1 MPAGPHG
8 NAEPAC
14 PDPWR
19 DAGPRPA
26 SEDEILALVDAAFPS
41 RSPHVPF
48 GRGHDCAEL
57 VALARDGTGCPAP
70 VSHSLLQDS
79 NPVFQ
84 DAGRSALSADL
95 FLQDVHF
102 RTGYFLPEEAGGK
115 ALSAAVGDLAAAGAV
130 PLGFALGLMLPPGT
144 SSSTLAR
151 IFSGMAGRARDY
163 GIVLAGG
170 DLCAAPLFGFSV
182 TVWGAPAGPGA
193 PFLRRGC
200 AGADDVVFVIG
211 PCGLARAGLWALE
224 RSGRKAAELLPACC
238 RAHLEPRPLLR
249 EGRALALT
257 AQKKGAQGRVSLMD
271 VSDGPARDLPRLLGG
286 LGADLAVGPE
296 LLHPEL
302 AEAAGQ
308 MGASPDALF
317 LLGGEDYALL
327 GTCPEA
333 LWPDVQAA
341 APGAAR
347 LGRVRREAG
356 LLLRGRP
363 FTARGFDHFTDAAA
377 RTPEESRL

>member
-1 MPAGPHG
+1 MRS
-8 NAEPAC
+8 
-14 PDPWR
+14 DPWHDR
-19 DAGPRPA
+19 GACPA
-26 SEDEILALVDAAFPS
+26 SEDEILAAVDAAFPS

-57 VALARDGTGCPAP
+57 VALARDDAGRPAP
-70 VSHSLLQDS
+70 AADLFL
-79 NPVFQ
+79 Q
-84 DAGRSALSADL
+84 DAGRLALSADL

-102 RTGYFLPEEAGGK
+102 RTAYFLPEEAGGK

-144 SSSTLAR
+144 TSSTLAR
-151 IFSGMAGRARDY
+151 IFSGMAVRARDY

-170 DLCAAPLFGFSV
+170 DLSAAPVLGFSV
-182 TVWGAPAGPGA
+182 TVWGAPAGTGV

-200 AGADDVVFVIG
+200 AVAGDVVFVIG

-224 RSGRKAAELLPACC
+224 RLGRKATDLLPACC
-238 RAHLEPRPLLR
+238 RAHLDPRPLLR
-249 EGRALALT
+249 EGRALALI
-257 AQKKGAQGRVSLMD
+257 AQEKGAEGRVSLMD

-286 LGADLAVGPE
+286 LGADIAVGPE
-296 LLHPEL
+296 QLHAEL
-302 AEAAGQ
+302 AKAAER
-308 MGASPDALF
+308 MGASREELY

-333 LWPDVQAA
+333 LWPHVQTAV
-341 APGAAR
+341 PGAAR

-363 FTARGFDHFTDAAA
+363 FTAYGFDHFFAVPGTSETPPEAFTAQAVDHFPDAAG
-377 RTPEESRL
+377 RE

>member
-1 MPAGPHG
+1 MWS
-8 NAEPAC
+8 
-14 PDPWR
+14 DPQS
-19 DAGPRPA
+19 DGEPRPA

-41 RSPHVPF
+41 CSPHVPF

-57 VALARDGTGCPAP
+57 VSLVRD
-70 VSHSLLQDS
+70 
-79 NPVFQ
+79 
-84 DAGRSALSADL
+84 DAGRSALSTDL
-95 FLQDVHF
+95 FLQDAHF
-102 RTGYFLPEEAGGK
+102 RTDYFLPEEAGGK

-130 PLGFALGLMLPPGT
+130 PLGFALGLMLPAGT
-144 SSSTLAR
+144 TPSTLAR

-170 DLCAAPLFGFSV
+170 DLSASPLLGFSV
-182 TVWGAPAGPGA
+182 TVWGAPAGTDV
-193 PFLRRGC
+193 PFLRRG
-200 AGADDVVFVIG
+200 GADAGDLVFVIG

-224 RSGRKAAELLPACC
+224 RCGRKAADLLPASC
-238 RAHLEPRPLLR
+238 RAHLDPRPLLR

-257 AQKKGAQGRVSLMD
+257 AREKGAKGRLSLMD

-302 AEAAGQ
+302 AEAAEH
-308 MGASPDALF
+308 MGASPEELY

-333 LWPDVQAA
+333 LWPAVRAA
-341 APGAAR
+341 VPDAAR
-347 LGRVRREAG
+347 LGRVCRETG

-363 FTARGFDHFTDAAA
+363 FTSRGFDHFSDAGRRAPKEC
-377 RTPEESRL
+377 RP